1 MNQKEEEGSEF
12 CGGGGVDL
20 VDLVVDL
27 GISWRI
33 GGGGLEVVAD
43 WWWCGFEDGG
53 GVDLVEVAL
62 GDLRAGFYNSN
73 CPRAE
78 SIILGVVQRHFST
91 DKSITA
97 ALLRMHFH
105 DCFVRGCDASILL
118 DSTSGKQSEKEAGP
132 NLTVR
137 GFELIDEAK
146 KALEKACP
154 STVSCADIITLA
166 TRDAV
171 FLAGG
176 LNYAVPTGRRDG
188 LVSNMDEVNL
198 PGPTLTVPEAL
209 QSFTS
214 KGLNVNDMT
223 TLLGGH
229 TVGVAHCSFFQDRL
243 SNFQGTGAPDSS
255 MDPTLVAKLKRI
267 CGINANDP
275 TAFLDQN
282 TSFAFDNE
290 FYNQIRLRRGVLQ
303 IDQELA
309 SDTSTAGIVSGFA
322 SNPGGFQRS
331 FANAMIKMGNIQ
343 VLVGNAGEI
352 RQNCRGY
359 CHFLCVYSSVFQVAL
374 ADLRIGFYKD
384 TCPGAESIIFSVVQS
399 TFARDKSI
407 TPALV
412 RMYFHDCFNAAC
424 DASILIDSTSAKPS
438 EKAAV
443 PNLTVRGFELI
454 DKVKKALEEACPST
468 VSCTDI
474 IAVATRDAVALAG
487 GLNYT
492 VPTGRL
498 DGLQSD
504 PSKVNL
510 PATSISVVDAL
521 QMFEANRL
529 DTIDMV
535 ALLGGHTVGVAHCSF
550 FKDRLSS
557 PDGSMDPSLFQ
568 QLWTK
573 CLYNNTNNVDPPAN
587 LDQQTPFDFDNQYYK
602 QIKMRRG
609 ILQIDQRI
617 ASDELTFEIVKAFA
631 LNPVKFQQS
640 FANAMIKLG
649 NLAANV
655 GEIRQNCRVFNQP
668 QPQPQQQNNQV
679 DKQKLPSLIF

>member
-1 MNQKEEEGSEF
+1 MKFSL
-12 CGGGGVDL
+12 L
-20 VDLVVDL
+20 VFLF
-27 GISWRI
+27 I
-33 GGGGLEVVAD
+33 
-43 WWWCGFEDGG
+43 FQ
-53 GVDLVEVAL
+53 VAL
-62 GDLRAGFYNSN
+62 ADLRVGFYNSN

-78 SIILGVVQRHFST
+78 SIILGVVQRHFSA

-118 DSTSGKQSEKEAGP
+118 DSTSGKQSEKESGP

-146 KALEKACP
+146 KALEESCP

-166 TRDAV
+166 TRNAV

-255 MDPTLVAKLKRI
+255 MDPTLVAKLRRI
-267 CGINANDP
+267 CGTNGNDP

-290 FYNQIRLRRGVLQ
+290 YYNQIRLRRGLMQ

-309 SDTSTAGIVSGFA
+309 SDKSTAGIVSGFA

-331 FANAMIKMGNIQ
+331 FANAMVKMGNIQ
-343 VLVGNAGEI
+343 VLVGNVGEI
-352 RQNCRGY
+352 RQNCRHKMKGKLS
-359 CHFLCVYSSVFQVAL
+359 FLVCLVFIFQVAL
-374 ADLRIGFYKD
+374 ADLRTGFYKD
-384 TCPGAESIIFSVVQS
+384 TCPRAESIIFSVVQR

-454 DKVKKALEEACPST
+454 DMVKKALEEKCPST

-492 VPTGRL
+492 VSTGRL

-510 PATSISVVDAL
+510 PGTSISVFDAL
-521 QMFEANRL
+521 KMFKANQL
-529 DTIDMV
+529 NSIDAV
-535 ALLGGHTVGVAHCSF
+535 ALLGGHTVGVAHCRF

-557 PDGSMDPSLFQ
+557 PDGSIDPSLFH
-568 QLWTK
+568 QLRTQ
-573 CLYNNTNNVDPPAN
+573 CLSGNTNNVDPTAN

-602 QIKMRRG
+602 QINMSRG
-609 ILQIDQRI
+609 ILLIDQRI
-617 ASDELTFEIVKAFA
+617 AFDELTFGIVNDFA

-649 NLAANV
+649 NLVSNV
-655 GEIRQNCRVFNQP
+655 GEIRRNCRVFNQL
-668 QPQPQQQNNQV
+668 QPQPQQQN
-679 DKQKLPSLIF
+679 LIF